1 MKKTIFKLMIASCV
15 ATAGYYQYSQ
25 QENNINDVVFQN
37 IEALA
42 GDEHYVDIF
51 CYGNGSV
58 ECEGIKVEMK
68 IEGLRL
74 D

>member
-1 MKKTIFKLMIASCV
+1 MKKTIFKLMLASCV
-15 ATAGYYQYSQ
+15 AAAGYYQYSQ
-25 QENNINDVVFQN
+25 QENNIKDVVFQN

-51 CYGNGSV
+51 CYGYGSV
-58 ECEGIKVEMK
+58 ECDGIKVEMK